1 MQRHPVA
8 DWQELSALYET
19 ADALDGTALD
29 GWLAGLQAKS
39 HPLLGQLQQMLA
51 ACSKVRGNGFLA
63 TLPALP
69 VEPEPLVHEWAPGS
83 RVGPYRLIRH
93 VGQGGMA
100 EVWLAQRDDGAFRR
114 QVAIKLLFRT
124 ASSTQRDSFAQRFAR
139 ERDILAS
146 LNHPHIAGLH
156 DAGVTPS
163 GQPWLALE
171 FVEGEALTVW
181 CDTTALGIEGR
192 VRLFRQVLLAV
203 QHAHANLVI
212 HRDLKP
218 GNILVTAQGEVRLL
232 DFGIAKL
239 VEAEGSTLNETELTR
254 VAGRPLTVQYASPE
268 QLLGEALTTASD
280 VYSLGVVLYELLCG
294 QRPYEL
300 KMESAAQLEQAI
312 VDLDPRAPSRR
323 ALTEGVAVARGST
336 TKALQKRL
344 AGDLDAITL
353 RALAKQPERRYAS
366 VEALRADLD
375 RWLAGEPVQATP
387 PGTAY
392 RLGKFALRHRW
403 GVGLGA
409 AALLSLVGVAAV
421 AVVLGLQAR
430 EESARA
436 VAARDFMLNIFQRAD
451 QEKSRGADI
460 TARDLL
466 ETGRKDVLTR
476 LAGQPRL
483 QAELLRGIAKIQDSM
498 GEYVTADST
507 FAELVRIHSE
517 MRQPRE
523 EAMARADHAYNASQ
537 MNNLVLAA
545 RLLSEAKTVSGR
557 PANDAELNARFAEVE
572 GLIALKSGEAPRA
585 RDILLAGR
593 QTAMQTLGG
602 DHLRTFKL
610 GQALFRAERDLNHFD
625 DALHLLEEL
634 QRSARRVPL
643 LEPVEAGNMDWES
656 VSLLS
661 GAGRFAQ
668 ALSLVN
674 EALPRCVETLGAQE
688 QSCRLMFL
696 KRAQTLLR
704 LGMVNRATQD
714 IPRLQSMSQD
724 ATFPFVQVE
733 ALLTQFRLL
742 SIAKDSPELSS
753 MFERV
758 RAFGQSGPEVAMQPV
773 FKAAALL
780 ALAEAELR
788 AGRAEEGRRWA
799 ESAIRVLGG
808 ATSRGGGLRLGAV
821 GQMLIGVAFMQQG
834 QYDDALKRLEGARVD
849 FGKSFGPEH
858 AATQLFAL
866 NNALALAGL
875 NRVPEALEVVQH
887 AEPVLRQAFGAEAP
901 TYQVVLALMRRLQA
915 RSAQSSVVDDNPDK
929 QRKSRD
935 PTPPAIEFF
944 S

>member
-19 ADALDGTALD
+19 ADALDGAALD

-63 TLPALP
+63 TLPQLAE
-69 VEPEPLVHEWAPGS
+69 EPEPLVHEWVQGS

-93 VGQGGMA
+93 VGHGGMA

-124 ASSTQRDSFAQRFAR
+124 AASTQRDSFAQRFAR
-139 ERDILAS
+139 ERDILAK

-171 FVEGEALTVW
+171 YVEGEPLTIW
-181 CDTTALGIEGR
+181 CDKTGLGIEGR

-239 VEAEGSTLNETELTR
+239 LEAEGAARDETELTR
-254 VAGRPLTVQYASPE
+254 LAGRPLTVQYASPE

-323 ALTEGVAVARGST
+323 TLADATASTRGTTPNALR
-336 TKALQKRL
+336 KRL

-375 RWLAGEPVQATP
+375 RWLAGEPVQASTP
-387 PGTAY
+387 STAY
-392 RLGKFALRHRW
+392 RLGKFALRHRL
-403 GVGLGA
+403 GVVLGA
-409 AALLSLVGVAAV
+409 GAVLSLIGVAAV

-451 QEKSRGADI
+451 QEKSRGANI

-466 ETGRKDVLTR
+466 ETGRKDVITR
-476 LAGQPRL
+476 LAGQPKL
-483 QAELLRGIAKIQDSM
+483 QAELLRGIAKIQSDM

-507 FAELVRIHSE
+507 FAELVRIYAELH
-517 MRQPRE
+517 QPRE
-523 EAMARADHAYNASQ
+523 EAMARADHAFNAVR

-545 RLLSEAKTVSGR
+545 RLLKGAESVPGRSKT
-557 PANDAELNARFAEVE
+557 DAALNARLTYVA
-572 GLIALKSGEAPRA
+572 GWIALNGGDPQGA
-585 RDILLAGR
+585 RDQLSAGR
-593 QTAMQTLGG
+593 QAAIESLGV
-602 DHLRTFKL
+602 DHLATFKL
-610 GQALFRAERDLNHFD
+610 GQALFRAERDRGNFD
-625 DALHLLEEL
+625 AALALQEEL
-634 QRSARRVPL
+634 RRNASRIQGLDPG
-643 LEPVEAGNMDWES
+643 EIAAMDWEH
-656 VSLLS
+656 VILLV
-661 GAGRFAQ
+661 GAGRFTQ
-668 ALSLVN
+668 ALSLVGVG
-674 EALPRCVETLGAQE
+674 LSRCIDTLGAQE
-688 QSCRLMFL
+688 QSCRLLFL
-696 KRAQTLLR
+696 SQGQTLLR
-704 LGMVNRATQD
+704 VGRLDQAKQAL
-714 IPRLQSMSQD
+714 PRLETMAQD
-724 ATFPFVQVE
+724 ATLPFLQIE
-733 ALLTQFRLL
+733 ALLLEFRLK
-742 SIAKDSPELSS
+742 AMAPAAPELPAL
-753 MFERV
+753 FERV
-758 RAFGQSGPEVAMQPV
+758 RTFGQSGAEVAMKPT

-780 ALAEAELR
+780 ALAESRLR
-788 AGRAEEGRRWA
+788 AGDPVQAQQWSELGLALLGDGARK
-799 ESAIRVLGG
+799 GG
-808 ATSRGGGLRLGAV
+808 ALRIAAV
-821 GQMLIGVAFMQQG
+821 GRALSGIALLHQG
-834 QYDDALKRLEGARVD
+834 QPDQALRWLQDAQSD
-849 FGKSFGPEH
+849 FVAGLGREH
-858 AATQLFAL
+858 PTTQLFAL
-866 NNALALAGL
+866 NNALALVEL
-875 NRVPEALEVVQH
+875 QRVSEAMAVVKH
-887 AEPVLRQAFGAEAP
+887 AEPVLREALGSDSP
-901 TYQVVLALMRRLQA
+901 TYHEVLALLHWLENLSGSASPVDAIPVSPPSRPNTASWRR
-915 RSAQSSVVDDNPDK
+915 V
-929 QRKSRD
+929 
-935 PTPPAIEFF
+935 FF